1 MYNMKQMKAFD
12 IPFIGFKVGKHVF
25 EYQIDNTF
33 FDALQ
38 YDEFIEADLKVN
50 LVFEKKP
57 THLELSFTS
66 SGSVNVNCDLSG
78 EPFDLAVNGDLSL
91 LIKFGEGYDDDNE
104 EIMYVSH
111 NEHRVNVSHAI
122 FEMLVLAI
130 PVKRIHPKVADGT
143 LESEALKRLETYNT
157 SKNTIK
163 KEDTT
168 DPRWGKLKNLLI
180 DKKQHNG
187 TSKEKDI

>member
-12 IPFIGFKVGKHVF
+12 IPFIGLKEGKHVF

-57 THLELSFTS
+57 THLELSFRS
-66 SGSVNVNCDLSG
+66 SGSVNVNCDQSG
-78 EPFDLAVNGDLSL
+78 EPFDLAVHGDLSL
-91 LIKFGEGYDDDNE
+91 LVKFGEDPDDGNE

-111 NEHRVNVSHAI
+111 NEHRINVSHAV
-122 FEMLVLAI
+122 FEMLVLSI
-130 PVKRIHPKVADGT
+130 PAKRIHPKVLDGT
-143 LESEALKRLETYNT
+143 LESEALKRLETYT
-157 SKNTIK
+157 EKKNITK

-168 DPRWGKLKNLLI
+168 DPRWGKLKDLLI

>member
-1 MYNMKQMKAFD
+1 MKQMKVFD
-12 IPFIGFKVGKHVF
+12 IPFIGLKEGKHVF

-57 THLELSFTS
+57 TLLELNFASK
-66 SGSVNVNCDLSG
+66 GAVKVNCDLSG
-78 EPFDLAVNGDLSL
+78 EPFDLPVSGDLSL
-91 LIKFGEGYDDDNE
+91 IVKFGEGYDDGNE

-111 NEHRVNVSHAI
+111 NEHKINVSHAI
-122 FEMLVLAI
+122 FEMLVLSV
-130 PVKRIHPKVADGT
+130 PVKRVHPKVLDGT
-143 LESEALKRLETYNT
+143 LESEALKRLEAYKIKKSTT
-157 SKNTIK
+157 K

-168 DPRWGKLKNLLI
+168 DPRWGKLKDLLI